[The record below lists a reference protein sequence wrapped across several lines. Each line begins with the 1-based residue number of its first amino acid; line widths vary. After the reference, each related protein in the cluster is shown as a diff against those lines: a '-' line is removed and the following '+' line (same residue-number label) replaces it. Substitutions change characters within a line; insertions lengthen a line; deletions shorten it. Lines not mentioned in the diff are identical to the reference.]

1 MLVPVLVTPP
11 VGQVVSLEELRAQC
25 RLGPNSLEFDDQL
38 IVLGRAAVS
47 HLDGHHGILGRCI
60 LEQQWAVT
68 LTRPGCHRLP
78 FPDVTAVESDTG
90 TTSLLWPDPLGSRVE
105 VSRPCVLTMTAAL
118 PPDALPAVRQAV
130 CIWVQKRFDGL
141 TGPEA
146 ASFDLAFNSL
156 IAPLRWTR
164 I

>member
-38 IVLGRAAVS
+38 MALGRAAVS

-68 LTRPGCHRLP
+68 LTRPGSYGIKCSPHVAMGMVMLIEVGEAEAPVLP
-78 FPDVTAVESDTG
+78 DD
-90 TTSLLWPDPLGSRVE
+90 
-105 VSRPCVLTMTAAL
+105 
-118 PPDALPAVRQAV
+118 LPARARERFQA
-130 CIWVQKRFDGL
+130 I
-141 TGPEA
+141 
-146 ASFDLAFNSL
+146 LAGD
-156 IAPLRWTR
+156 
-164 I
+164 